1 MKILENNYE
10 DPVFPQKV
18 VCEHCKSLLEVER
31 DDCEVF
37 VNYNSGWRTYTY
49 VCPCCKNENKIDS
62 PL

>member
-37 VNYNSGWRTYTY
+37 VN
-49 VCPCCKNENKIDS
+49 
-62 PL
+62 